1 MRSLLFPKVTNATK
15 AMCYSNKIV
24 FLLLALIIFVPL
36 AGAVYE
42 AVATRKVARNNP
54 PAGRLIEVGG
64 RRTHLYC
71 VGSGA
76 PTVIFV
82 SGLGETYA
90 SWARVQPEIGKST
103 KACSYDRAG
112 LGWSDPGREPRDVH
126 QIVSELH
133 DLLGATDVTP
143 PYLLV
148 GHSLGGGVIRVFAA
162 RYPQEV
168 DGLVMIDAVHPEF
181 LRRMKLDAWDENM
194 LRTARW
200 MQLLAPFGIARL
212 EGRCVIDNR
221 PLIRCRSFWKT
232 FAGERDALSTSL
244 KQVGEVT
251 SLGTKPLVVLS
262 RDPDPTVGW
271 GTLENRSAWEEMQEE
286 LSRLST
292 QGRQT
297 TLKGATHYIQDDR
310 PDAVSETILNM
321 LAVVR
326 AQPTRLQ

>member
-1 MRSLLFPKVTNATK
+1 MKNLLFPKTSNATK
-15 AMCYSNKIV
+15 PMFYSNQIV
-24 FLLLALIIFVPL
+24 LLLLALIIFVPV
-36 AGAVYE
+36 AGAVFE
-42 AVATRKVARNNP
+42 SVATRKVARNNP

-64 RRTHLYC
+64 KRTHLYC

-82 SGLGETYA
+82 SGLGETYV
-90 SWARVQPEIGKST
+90 SWAKVQPKIGKST
-103 KACSYDRAG
+103 TACSYDRAG
-112 LGWSDPGREPRDVH
+112 LGWSDPGLEPRDVH

-133 DLLGATDVTP
+133 DLLGASDVTP

-168 DGLVMIDAVHPEF
+168 DGLVMIDAVHPDF
-181 LRRMKLDAWDENM
+181 LRKMQLDAWDQNV

-200 MQLLAPFGIARL
+200 MQRLAPFGIARL
-212 EGRCVIDNR
+212 EGRCVVDNR
-221 PLIRCRSFWKT
+221 PLIRCRSFWTT
-232 FAGERDALSTSL
+232 FVEERDALSTSL
-244 KQVGEVT
+244 KQVEEVT
-251 SLGTKPLVVLS
+251 SLGAKPLVVLS

-271 GTLENRSAWEEMQEE
+271 GTVENRAAWEQMQEE

-297 TLKGATHYIQDDR
+297 TVKGATHYIQDDR
-310 PDAVSETILNM
+310 PDVVSEAILGM

-326 AQPTRLQ
+326 QQPVPLQ